1 MKQDPTRTNSVRQ
14 AWLRQLRKRFREL
27 NGRVNRLFSQGRAPL
42 DPEFTEFFQG
52 WITQQSNQ
60 LLGGDWQDKY
70 VEQAYAKGILL
81 SAIPSGLDKIHTDA
95 IKELQIQ
102 SRNDVNAALAVMVAQ
117 STDRVSRGTLAGISK
132 RDMANQVKD
141 RVDKI
146 GRTRSLLVANT
157 MTPYSSNV
165 AEVNAAVITGEDV
178 KMRWITQGDER
189 VRTTHALRNG
199 KLYSPKAALNL
210 LGEPNCRCRVE
221 PMVKGE
227 DEKEYEKIREAG
239 LDVSIQAQRE
249 QEFWRTLA
257 KERQATGFFGG

>member
-1 MKQDPTRTNSVRQ
+1 M
-14 AWLRQLRKRFREL
+14 
-27 NGRVNRLFSQGRAPL
+27 
-42 DPEFTEFFQG
+42 
-52 WITQQSNQ
+52 
-60 LLGGDWQDKY
+60 
-70 VEQAYAKGILL
+70 
-81 SAIPSGLDKIHTDA
+81 
-95 IKELQIQ
+95 
-102 SRNDVNAALAVMVAQ
+102 
-117 STDRVSRGTLAGISK
+117 
-132 RDMANQVKD
+132 
-141 RVDKI
+141 
-146 GRTRSLLVANT
+146 LVANT

>member
-1 MKQDPTRTNSVRQ
+1 M
-14 AWLRQLRKRFREL
+14 
-27 NGRVNRLFSQGRAPL
+27 
-42 DPEFTEFFQG
+42 
-52 WITQQSNQ
+52 
-60 LLGGDWQDKY
+60 LGGDWQDKY

-81 SAIPSGLDKIHTDA
+81 SAIPSGLDKIHTSA

-132 RDMANQVKD
+132 SDMANQVKD

-146 GRTRSLLVANT
+146 GRTRSLLVAST

-227 DEKEYEKIREAG
+227 DEKQYEKIREAG

>member
-1 MKQDPTRTNSVRQ
+1 MRQ
-14 AWLRQLRKRFREL
+14 IRKRFREL
-27 NGRVNRLFSQGRAPL
+27 NGRVNKLFRQGRAPL
-42 DPEFTEFFQG
+42 DPNFTEFFQT
-52 WITQQSNQ
+52 WITRQADD
-60 LLGGDWQDKY
+60 LLGGDWPDKY

-81 SAIPSGLDKIHTDA
+81 SGIPSGQDKIHLDA
-95 IKELQIQ
+95 IKQIQ
-102 SRNDVNAALAVMVAQ
+102 IQAKNDIAAATAVMGSQ
-117 STDRVSRGTLAGISK
+117 STDKVSRGTLEGSSK
-132 RDMANQVKD
+132 AAIAAAVKD
-141 RVDKI
+141 RVEKI

-157 MTPYSSNV
+157 LTPYSSNV
-165 AEVNAAVITGEDV
+165 AEVNAALITGEDV

-227 DEKEYEKIREAG
+227 DEKEYERIREAG
-239 LDVSIQAQRE
+239 LEISIQAQRE

-257 KERQATGFFGG
+257 RERQALGFPPG